1 MTDLELEAIEVLAPS
16 TPAAREKRRQVIEA
30 AAKVMAR
37 EGYAGTSMKDVAQE
51 AGIAQGLI
59 HYYFASKDELVMA
72 IVKDAC
78 DAMLAETVAAFE
90 QATGGPLQRVWPT
103 LESARERTKHR
114 QEMWR
119 VFCELFP
126 LSFNNPALRAHFK
139 ELYDKITQ
147 TTVGMVEEINQQ
159 LPVPLPLDPRY
170 FSRVITATIDG
181 IALQALADPSLS
193 VDDMYTAFGFV
204 LIATISGSFAVAGLP
219 VPGIED
225 LGGLLGGAQVPPAEQ
240 R

>member
-1 MTDLELEAIEVLAPS
+1 MTDLEAIEVLAPS

-30 AAKVMAR
+30 AAAVMAR
-37 EGYAGTSMKDVAQE
+37 QGYAATSMKDVAQE

-59 HYYFASKDELVMA
+59 HYYFASKDDLVMA
-72 IVKDAC
+72 VVKDSC

-90 QATGGPLQRVWPT
+90 QASGGPLERVWPA

-114 QEMWR
+114 PEMWR
-119 VFCELFP
+119 IFVELYP
-126 LSFNNPALRAHFK
+126 LSLNNPALRAQFK

-147 TTVGMVEEINQQ
+147 TTLGMVEEINRQIPTP
-159 LPVPLPLDPRY
+159 LPVDPQY
-170 FSRVITATIDG
+170 FARVITAAIDG
-181 IALQALADPSLS
+181 IALQAMADPALS
-193 VDDMYTAFGFV
+193 VDDLYTAFGFI
-204 LIATISGSFAVAGLP
+204 LIATVSGSFAVAGLP

-225 LGGLLGGAQVPPAEQ
+225 LGPLLGGADLPSSQ

>member
-1 MTDLELEAIEVLAPS
+1 MTELEAIEVLAPS
-16 TPAAREKRRQVIEA
+16 TPAAREKRRLVVEA
-30 AAKVMAR
+30 AATVLAR
-37 EGYAGTSMKDVAQE
+37 EGYAATSMKDVAQE

-59 HYYFASKDELVMA
+59 HYYFASKDDLVMA
-72 IVKDAC
+72 IVKDSC
-78 DAMLAETVAAFE
+78 DQMLAETVAAFE
-90 QATGGPLQRVWPT
+90 EATGGPLQRVWPA

-114 QEMWR
+114 PEMWR
-119 VFCELFP
+119 VFVELFP
-126 LSFNNPALRAHFK
+126 LSFNNPQLRAHFK

-147 TTVGMVEEINQQ
+147 TTLGMVQEINQQ
-159 LPVPLPLDPRY
+159 IPTPLPVDPQY
-170 FSRVITATIDG
+170 FARVITATIDG
-181 IALQALADPSLS
+181 IALQALADPALS

-225 LGGLLGGAQVPPAEQ
+225 LGPLLGGARVPPAGQ